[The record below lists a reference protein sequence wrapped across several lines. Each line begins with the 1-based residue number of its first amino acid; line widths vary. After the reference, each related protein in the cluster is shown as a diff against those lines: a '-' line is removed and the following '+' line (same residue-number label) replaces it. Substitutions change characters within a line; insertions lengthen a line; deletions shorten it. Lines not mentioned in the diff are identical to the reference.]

1 MTERARGVACGGD
14 DCQNRAARRYEKCS
28 YLWHYFRRFEPFRPS
43 PLLTPSSLYRRRA
56 SRRVLPC
63 PFSHRPR
70 LLSSAPLG
78 SSSPH
83 PLPAVVLISSPS
95 PPPCRAARL
104 CLSDP
109 LLPTTPYSLLC
120 HPYSIAPLGIRS
132 GGAPPLDGRAGK
144 HSGARSPPLP
154 RAPL

>member
-1 MTERARGVACGGD
+1 MTERARGVARGGD

-43 PLLTPSSLYRRRA
+43 PLLTSSLYCRRA

-70 LLSSAPLG
+70 LLPSAPLG

-83 PLPAVVLISSPS
+83 PPTGRRSYFPLPRRVALHASVSLIPFFPLRRILSFAIPTRSPHS
-95 PPPCRAARL
+95 V
-104 CLSDP
+104 
-109 LLPTTPYSLLC
+109 
-120 HPYSIAPLGIRS
+120 RS